1 MLVSRHPPLP
11 RGGAHRG
18 FPRWAGEREG
28 GHWTVGPEVS
38 GRQMAAGCRST
49 LPPSASLSRGT
60 RREREARRGA
70 RAGVRRPRP
79 HSSDPRPSPQF
90 NHGPRSSLA
99 FASHQQCCAEPEV
112 PHRAKPVIA
121 LGHSALRP
129 RDGVPSGPSLA
140 GAAWAGDRGA
150 RRPGVARLDATELRG
165 TGRCGRARR
174 SPFLRAAP
182 AGLRGRDQVKWV
194 VERLRSDPATR
205 SATIT
210 TLQPLTDTTYV
221 PCVSCSTSGARV
233 TRSSSSSTP
242 THSTSAVR

>member
-1 MLVSRHPPLP
+1 MPAHPRARRGRDPRRRAAARAAAPVSPRLPTGSGRREARESPVHARFEAPPPPGL
-11 RGGAHRG
+11 GAHRG

-28 GHWTVGPEVS
+28 GHWTVRPEVS

-129 RDGVPSGPSLA
+129 RDGVPSGPSWRERPGRGIAEL
-140 GAAWAGDRGA
+140 GDPEWLDWMQRNFEEQALWPSSAEPVPTRGA
-150 RRPGVARLDATELRG
+150 
-165 TGRCGRARR
+165 CGIT
-174 SPFLRAAP
+174 RAA
-182 AGLRGRDQVKWV
+182 
-194 VERLRSDPATR
+194 TR
-205 SATIT
+205 
-210 TLQPLTDTTYV
+210 
-221 PCVSCSTSGARV
+221 
-233 TRSSSSSTP
+233 
-242 THSTSAVR
+242 

>member
-1 MLVSRHPPLP
+1 VDATYDGAPLRELPHLSLRVSQPDPGDATRGSPRCMLVSRHPPSP

-165 TGRCGRARR
+165 TGAVAELGGARSYARR
-174 SPFLRAAP
+174 LRDYE
-182 AGLRGRDQVKWV
+182 GRDQV
-194 VERLRSDPATR
+194 
-205 SATIT
+205 
-210 TLQPLTDTTYV
+210 
-221 PCVSCSTSGARV
+221 SG
-233 TRSSSSSTP
+233 SSSGSGQTP
-242 THSTSAVR
+242 PRGRPRSQPCSR